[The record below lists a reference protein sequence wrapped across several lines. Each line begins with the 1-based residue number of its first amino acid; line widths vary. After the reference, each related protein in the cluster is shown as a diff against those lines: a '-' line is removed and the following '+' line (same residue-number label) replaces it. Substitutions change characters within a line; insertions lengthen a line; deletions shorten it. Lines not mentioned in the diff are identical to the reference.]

1 MWPHHSLIYL
11 QRLYFSIKLPSEI
24 WGLHVFQGNTI
35 QPSMV
40 RPLPSPMNIMS
51 ISKILSLHSNIR
63 QRFNPK
69 NSMNSKSQIW
79 SSISSE
85 GLQSHHLNYLRMV
98 VYPRAEFSFHT
109 PVKLGSE
116 LIIPLSPLHLLSL
129 APFSMPSFY
138 FKYLHSC
145 VINFLLSLKHMPG
158 INHILK
164 WLKEMLPWWAQMV
177 KNPPTMQETCVWFL
191 G

>member
-116 LIIPLSPLHLLSL
+116 LIIAYLCPLFICYLWLHSQCLLSTSSTYIH
-129 APFSMPSFY
+129 ASSTSS
-138 FKYLHSC
+138 YLSNIC
-145 VINFLLSLKHMPG
+145 QG
-158 INHILK
+158 
-164 WLKEMLPWWAQMV
+164 
-177 KNPPTMQETCVWFL
+177 
-191 G
+191 